1 MYVCTCVYI
10 ILYICV
16 CVLYILLYIIETF
29 IWHMVVDLKAFIRNG
44 PCHIQ
49 GPLVPHIITTPF
61 TAPDACLHPQRQ
73 TWHSHAPPHCGGIL
87 TCQARRESRQVD
99 TPPSWMLGKLPS
111 ECWKTHQGS
120 LRNKM
125 IYKWSTN
132 DLQMMV
138 LFIWVA
144 DKITFY
150 PQWTWP
156 KWVPYRVW
164 RFIFPCYVSK

>member
-132 DLQMMV
+132 DGFVHMSGGQNYFLPAMDMAKV
-138 LFIWVA
+138 GPLSRVKVYISMLCV
-144 DKITFY
+144 KIGY
-150 PQWTWP
+150 L
-156 KWVPYRVW
+156 
-164 RFIFPCYVSK
+164 

>member
-1 MYVCTCVYI
+1 MYVHVC
-10 ILYICV
+10 ILYYIYV

-73 TWHSHAPPHCGGIL
+73 TWHSHAPPHCGGIW
-87 TCQARRESRQVD
+87 TCQARLVMAGRHTTILDV
-99 TPPSWMLGKLPS
+99 GKMAFRVL
-111 ECWKTHQGS
+111 ENTTGFFKD
-120 LRNKM
+120 L
-125 IYKWSTN
+125 KWSTN

-156 KWVPYRVW
+156 KWAPYRVW
-164 RFIFPCYVSK
+164 RFILPCYVSK